1 MGSLLQVP
9 PSLPKRSSDPACDKL
24 SCRPFRDLQCIKK
37 RHLLFLSW
45 ILFKVLY
52 HTFKLL
58 LCTAFWRHRLKHT
71 AFLIL
76 QVIEMQ
82 ITKGSKLQSLIK
94 NTVEVQVY
102 DIRSLMLWQN
112 LQQASHLFILELF
125 FMIELFKV

>member
-94 NTVEVQVY
+94 KHRWSPSVWYKITNALTESPT
-102 DIRSLMLWQN
+102 SLP
-112 LQQASHLFILELF
+112 FIYFRVILHDRV
-125 FMIELFKV
+125 I

>member
-1 MGSLLQVP
+1 
-9 PSLPKRSSDPACDKL
+9 
-24 SCRPFRDLQCIKK
+24 
-37 RHLLFLSW
+37 
-45 ILFKVLY
+45 
-52 HTFKLL
+52 
-58 LCTAFWRHRLKHT
+58 
-71 AFLIL
+71 
-76 QVIEMQ
+76 MQ